1 MKAFDNTLLSNYI
14 QTVQQRT
21 QVLYESTK
29 SNSTES
35 SGQSHTNVEDCL
47 EELFS
52 ALEELSIA
60 EEELRQQNEMLVLAQ
75 SEIEAERQRYQELF
89 EFAPDAY
96 LITDLYGVVQE
107 ANRVAVQLFNI
118 SHRHLIQKPLVSFIP
133 DHQRQAFR
141 SVLNQLPTIHR
152 VQEWETV
159 ACGRKNNPFTAAIT
173 VETVLDRQGRAI
185 ALRWLIRDITNRKRS
200 EAHLQEVQVQNL
212 ELIEI
217 DRLKDQFMATISHEL
232 RTPMN
237 AILGFSHLLG
247 NRIAPIGDY
256 RLSQMVDYVIRNS
269 HHLLAM
275 IEELLDFSK
284 LKSRKLELQPVG
296 FDLVQIA
303 HETMQ
308 DLHCLAEQKGL
319 TLELDCSQDV
329 LPIVNDPA
337 RVRQILVNL
346 ISNAIKFT
354 DSGRVMV
361 RVWEVPEGQILIAV
375 QDTGIGIDIA
385 DQENIFQEFW
395 QVNQSRTRQVGGT
408 GLGLAIVHALV
419 ELMRGTISIQSK
431 VNQGTTIRV
440 EIPRRI
446 APL

>member
-1 MKAFDNTLLSNYI
+1 MEAFDNTLLSSYI

-21 QVLYESTK
+21 QVLYKNTK
-29 SNSTES
+29 DSKQS
-35 SGQSHTNVEDCL
+35 SASIEDCL

-60 EEELRQQNEMLVLAQ
+60 EEELRQQNEMLIAAQ

-96 LITDLYGVVQE
+96 LITDLYGIIRE
-107 ANRVAVQLFNI
+107 ANRVALQQFNI
-118 SHRHLIQKPLVSFIP
+118 AHRHLIQKPLISFIP
-133 DHQRQAFR
+133 EHQRQAFR
-141 SVLNQLPTIHR
+141 SILNQLPMIYR
-152 VQEWETV
+152 VQEWEV
-159 ACGRKNNPFTAAIT
+159 MVCGRKREPFIAAIT
-173 VETVLDRQGRAI
+173 VEAVLDQQGKAT
-185 ALRWLIRDITNRKRS
+185 ALRWLIRDITNRKRT
-200 EAHLQEVQVQNL
+200 EAQLQDTQLQNL

-237 AILGFSHLLG
+237 AILGFSRLIGDRVALLG
-247 NRIAPIGDY
+247 DG
-256 RLSQMVDYVIRNS
+256 RLNQMVDHVVRNS

-284 LKSRKLELQPVG
+284 LKSRKLELRPAG

-303 HETMQ
+303 SETIQ
-308 DLHCLAEQKGL
+308 DLRCLAEQKGL
-319 TLELDCSQDV
+319 ALELDCSQDS
-329 LPIVNDPA
+329 LPIVNDPG
-337 RVRQILVNL
+337 RIRQILVNL
-346 ISNAIKFT
+346 ISNAVKFT
-354 DSGRVMV
+354 DSGLVTV
-361 RVWEVPEGQILIAV
+361 GFWEAPEGRILIVV
-375 QDTGIGIDIA
+375 QDTGIGIDVA

-419 ELMRGTISIQSK
+419 ELMDGSISIHSK
-431 VNQGTTIRV
+431 VDQGTTIRV
-440 EIPRRI
+440 ELPRRI